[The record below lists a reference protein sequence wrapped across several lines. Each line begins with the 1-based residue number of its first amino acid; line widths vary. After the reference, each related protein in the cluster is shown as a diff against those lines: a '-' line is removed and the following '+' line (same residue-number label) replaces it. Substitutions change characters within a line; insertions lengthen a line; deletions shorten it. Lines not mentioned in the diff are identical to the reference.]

1 MSFGER
7 LQEVRRAA
15 GLTQE
20 QFAEELNVSR
30 QAVSRWESCRGYP
43 EMEKLLYLCNRYG
56 VTLNQLF
63 SEEVPLGEA
72 DVPAPQEP
80 PRMEERSLR
89 KEFRDFISNLSL
101 RSQLSGLAVVLFTA
115 LLIVLCARGLQG
127 GSEAMDNVMTL
138 VWTGAVILFGIAEG
152 LTAGLV
158 SIWFVFGSLAA
169 LAAAFL
175 NASLGVQVALFV
187 LVSAVTLALT
197 RPMVRR
203 LMRRRGEPTNLDR
216 VVGETGRVTETID
229 NAVPSG
235 AVYVGGKTWTARGEG
250 EEIIPAGSQV
260 TVVRIE
266 GVKLLV
272 KNEKKVEV
280 TKE

>member
-1 MSFGER
+1 M
-7 LQEVRRAA
+7 
-15 GLTQE
+15 
-20 QFAEELNVSR
+20 
-30 QAVSRWESCRGYP
+30 
-43 EMEKLLYLCNRYG
+43 
-56 VTLNQLF
+56 
-63 SEEVPLGEA
+63 
-72 DVPAPQEP
+72 
-80 PRMEERSLR
+80 
-89 KEFRDFISNLSL
+89 
-101 RSQLSGLAVVLFTA
+101 
-115 LLIVLCARGLQG
+115 
-127 GSEAMDNVMTL
+127 
-138 VWTGAVILFGIAEG
+138 
-152 LTAGLV
+152 
-158 SIWFVFGSLAA
+158 FGSLAA

-197 RPMVRR
+197 RPMVKR

-229 NAVPSG
+229 NTVPSG
-235 AVYVGGKTWTARGEG
+235 AVYVGGKTWTARSEG

>member
-1 MSFGER
+1 MAFGER

-56 VTLNQLF
+56 
-63 SEEVPLGEA
+63 EVPLGEA
-72 DVPAPQEP
+72 DIPAPKEP
-80 PRMEERSLR
+80 PRMEEPSLR
-89 KEFRDFISNLSL
+89 KEFRNFISNLSL
-101 RSQLSGLAVVLFTA
+101 RGQLSGLAVVLFTA

-127 GSEAMDNVMTL
+127 GSEGMDNVMTL

-203 LMRRRGEPTNLDR
+203 LMRRRSEPTNLDR
-216 VVGETGRVTETID
+216 VVGETARVTETID
-229 NAVPSG
+229 NTVPSG
-235 AVYVGGKTWTARGEG
+235 AVYVGGKTWTARSEG